1 MRAALP
7 WRSGPLL
14 LTPRPA
20 PTVSPPPR
28 RSGLDSFAAMQVV
41 QVLKKIA
48 QAGCAVLFTIHQ
60 PSSDVFNSFD
70 RLLLLNRGRVL
81 YQVSYIAAVQQV
93 LRPLHK
99 CSFFS
104 VPLDPTLR
112 LLQLNGLLQQ
122 YGWDL

>member
-1 MRAALP
+1 
-7 WRSGPLL
+7 
-14 LTPRPA
+14 
-20 PTVSPPPR
+20 
-28 RSGLDSFAAMQVV
+28 MQVV

-99 CSFFS
+99 CSFCS
-104 VPLDPTLR
+104 VGPHTTVVATKWVVATIWMGFVKSRCTSRAWITDGHKK
-112 LLQLNGLLQQ
+112 LLIIHFCC
-122 YGWDL
+122 